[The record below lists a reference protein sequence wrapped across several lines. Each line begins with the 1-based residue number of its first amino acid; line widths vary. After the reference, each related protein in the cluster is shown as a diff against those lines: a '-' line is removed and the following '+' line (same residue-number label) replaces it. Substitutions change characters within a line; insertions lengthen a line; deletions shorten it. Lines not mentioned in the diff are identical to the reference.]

1 MLFVPEDRMTNE
13 PKPNLS
19 LSAPVDYEP
28 VFSAEQIKKL
38 EAKLS
43 PDVVA
48 KRDNL
53 SYIEA
58 HVAIRH
64 ANQIFG
70 FGNWQRNQPV
80 FSVVN
85 DESYMKG
92 DKKMYR
98 ACYTC
103 SLSVTVFG
111 LVNGVRTAVA
121 TTWGTGYGE
130 GITGVNPGQAH
141 ESAIKE
147 AESDAMKRALIALG
161 DQFGLAL
168 YDKQQRYVGEDDSA
182 PDTYGEKNAVVTA
195 EDVTKEIGKLIGTK
209 KNLAIKFANEFKTQ
223 HNAEKLDNLDGE
235 QLKTLLKE
243 LKQFR

>member
-1 MLFVPEDRMTNE
+1 MTNE

-19 LSAPVDYEP
+19 LSAPVDYDP

-43 PDVVA
+43 PDLVA

-80 FSVVN
+80 FQTVN
-85 DESYMKG
+85 DEIYEKG
-92 DKKMYR
+92 DKKMFR
-98 ACYTC
+98 VGITC
-103 SLSVTVFG
+103 SVSVTVFG
-111 LVNGVRTAVA
+111 LVNGQRQAVA

-130 GITGVNPGQAH
+130 GITSVNKGQAY
-141 ESAIKE
+141 ESAVKE
-147 AESDAMKRALIALG
+147 AESDAMKRALIAFG
-161 DQFGLAL
+161 NSFGLAL
-168 YDKQQRYVGEDDSA
+168 YDKQQRYVGEDDAA
-182 PDTYGEKNAVVTA
+182 PDTYGEKSAVVTA

-209 KNLAIKFANEFKTQ
+209 KNLAIKFANEFKAQ
-223 HNAEKLDNLDGE
+223 HNAEKLENLDGE